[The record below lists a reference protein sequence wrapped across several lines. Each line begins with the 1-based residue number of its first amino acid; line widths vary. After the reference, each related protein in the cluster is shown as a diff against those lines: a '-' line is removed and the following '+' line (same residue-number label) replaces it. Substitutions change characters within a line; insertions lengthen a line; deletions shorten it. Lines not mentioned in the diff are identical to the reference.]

1 MAKEKYTF
9 IDLFAG
15 CGGLDL
21 GFEQAGFHVIWVNE
35 FEPHCRTTYIRN
47 HPNTIY
53 VSSTDK
59 LGVLTKCQFD

>member
-1 MAKEKYTF
+1 MKYTVASF
-9 IDLFAG
+9 FAG

-21 GFEQAGFHVIWVNE
+21 GFEQAGFRVIWANE

-47 HPNTIY
+47 HPNTIKN